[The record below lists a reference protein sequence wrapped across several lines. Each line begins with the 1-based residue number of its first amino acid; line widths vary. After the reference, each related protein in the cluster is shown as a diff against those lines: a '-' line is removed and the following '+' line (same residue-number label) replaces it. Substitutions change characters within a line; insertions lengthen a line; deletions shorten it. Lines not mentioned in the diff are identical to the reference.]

1 MQGAIAES
9 SISIFTISP
18 RFGSKD
24 VAKASNLPQRCA
36 RITPSDEGKY
46 MSPDG
51 VRCTI
56 ERLPLCSCGGSKM
69 WKYAV
74 PVAVTLLLRFQLEA
88 TIIISLM
95 FALTL
100 PQMLNSIQRNK
111 VRDACRGDLRVFR
124 LEGAGGLEEGTGT
137 GSGPQ
142 KKRTCDERKKMM
154 GICRMPGDPWPP
166 NPLGVP
172 STLPPNMYPPNDIYP
187 PGTYRPSDTFPPGGT
202 GPGGTGPPTG
212 TVPPGGSAPATGSPS
227 TVGRRRATQEEAV
240 WVDEESFLAMRP
252 ECGYEHIALRRNI
265 DQQPWWL
272 WAAVGS
278 CAEYSNSTNI
288 TLPPPGYFGPEIF
301 TDTPSAHYCS
311 SPSKNAAENNLASFG
326 GLAIFLLWLLR
337 LRRLQ
342 RVQEMARD
350 RVVWSASDYT
360 LQLELNRSL
369 SVGSDAQALEAGI
382 RQDLHAL
389 GIKDADLVA
398 VEVASACSREQRVL
412 NSLAAMRVRM
422 EELHTQKAVAS
433 KQGST
438 RKMKLIEQIIKL
450 MSEKMEKAREALRAL
465 ETAPHET
472 TGYVF
477 ITFQTQSARNELLTI
492 SRAGGH
498 IWEAAAR
505 AISRRGH
512 GRSPPVTRATPKLK
526 AKLAMELKRL
536 GQGSNLAARRV
547 HTFGE
552 TDYLRGASVI
562 VSPEPCSINWIN
574 LEVSTS
580 KRACRKAVSY
590 GVMACLIAL
599 NGAGIVLLKQEKNRI
614 SLEGASRDAYG
625 LNESYGVSDT
635 TVLSILT
642 AVTTTATNFLLKM
655 ANRILTRAER
665 HPTSHMHELSAFYKL
680 SVALVMNTVLVPLIV
695 HSNPYFVS
703 QARLLHRA
711 PTPTLPHSPDPSPSR
726 TLPLPLPLPLTRA
739 RTSSPRR
746 GSRATAS
753 SPTSPACSSPTP
765 PSPSSARR
773 RPPASSSA
781 SSSRRTRAPSCRSR
795 RCGSPSRSTSPSCT
809 PSPSRRSRSRS
820 STRRSG
826 RPPTSPPRSPR
837 SSSSAPRG
845 ARSRGGTAPRSS
857 SRTSSCRGCASG
869 ARCCSSCA
877 SRSRRPSPYAPRRR
891 RATSCSRRCA
901 SSAAP
906 SSSSPTGS
914 SRTIGCRGASST
926 VTSASR
932 ARRTACATRTSRRPR
947 ASASTCTSAP
957 PSAPTG
963 S

>member
-1 MQGAIAES
+1 
-9 SISIFTISP
+9 
-18 RFGSKD
+18 
-24 VAKASNLPQRCA
+24 
-36 RITPSDEGKY
+36 

-51 VRCTI
+51 VRCAI

-88 TIIISLM
+88 TLIISLM

-124 LEGAGGLEEGTGT
+124 LEGAGGIEEGAEA

-142 KKRTCDERKKMM
+142 KRTCDERKKMM
-154 GICRMPGDPWPP
+154 GICRMPGDPWPS

-172 STLPPNMYPPNDIYP
+172 NTLPPNTIFPPSGTVP
-187 PGTYRPSDTFPPGGT
+187 PGTFPPSGTFPPGTGPSTGPST
-202 GPGGTGPPTG
+202 GPGGTAPPSG
-212 TVPPGGSAPATGSPS
+212 TVPPGGSTPATGS
-227 TVGRRRATQEEAV
+227 TGRRRATQEEEAV
-240 WVDEESFLAMRP
+240 WVDEASFLAMRP

-301 TDTPSAHYCS
+301 TDTPSAHYCT

-360 LQLELNRSL
+360 LQLELSRSL
-369 SVGSDAQALEAGI
+369 SVGSDAHALEAGI

-398 VEVASACSREQRVL
+398 VEVASDCSREQRIL
-412 NSLAAMRVRM
+412 NGLAGMRVRM

-433 KQGST
+433 KARIKT
-438 RKMKLIEQIIKL
+438 RKLKLIEQIIKL

-492 SRAGGH
+492 SRAGSH

-505 AISRRGH
+505 AISRRGR
-512 GRSPPVTRATPKLK
+512 GRSPPVTTATPRLK

-552 TDYLRGASVI
+552 TDYLRGANVI
-562 VSPEPCSINWIN
+562 VSPEPSSINWIN

-580 KRACRKAVSY
+580 KRACRKFLSY
-590 GVMACLIAL
+590 GVMACLIGL

-614 SLEGASRDAYG
+614 SLEGATLDAYG
-625 LNESYGVSDT
+625 LNASYGVSDT

-642 AVTTTATNFLLKM
+642 AVTTTATNFLLKT

-703 QARLLHRA
+703 QARLPHLA
-711 PTPTLPHSPDPSPSR
+711 PTPTLRLGPEPWPSLEPV
-726 TLPLPLPLPLTRA
+726 
-739 RTSSPRR
+739 PRLAGVVR
-746 GSRATAS
+746 GRRRRRRRRR
-753 SPTSPACSSPTP
+753 P
-765 PSPSSARR
+765 ARR
-773 RPPASSSA
+773 RRG
-781 SSSRRTRAPSCRSR
+781 RRLRARDGARQRLQAPLR
-795 RCGSPSRSTSPSCT
+795 RAARALAAAALGAVAARADL
-809 PSPSRRSRSRS
+809 RLRAV
-820 STRRSG
+820 
-826 RPPTSPPRSPR
+826 RSPHF
-837 SSSSAPRG
+837 
-845 ARSRGGTAPRSS
+845 
-857 SRTSSCRGCASG
+857 
-869 ARCCSSCA
+869 
-877 SRSRRPSPYAPRRR
+877 
-891 RATSCSRRCA
+891 
-901 SSAAP
+901 
-906 SSSSPTGS
+906 
-914 SRTIGCRGASST
+914 
-926 VTSASR
+926 
-932 ARRTACATRTSRRPR
+932 ACI
-947 ASASTCTSAP
+947 P
-957 PSAPTG
+957 PLA
-963 S
+963 